1 MMRKILLVLCAAA
14 FLLAVQSARAAT
26 YSFMNIP
33 FAWDA
38 PSGAATTVTW
48 SSACTSY
55 PGGDDVYSLVS
66 FPSGFT
72 FTFAGTAYSQVRV
85 LSNGMIQFGAADQG
99 FHRDYT
105 SVALPAPASN
115 TTFGGCPN
123 LAPTNLLLMYWLDIN
138 TFPNIALAPVQY
150 ELLGTSPNR
159 RFVITYNNVALY
171 GNAATRYT
179 FQAVLHESATG
190 VNGNFEYRYT
200 SGSSTGSGAT
210 VGVQVGA
217 TDYTQYAFNQTF
229 IDTTNGTNILWYPQT
244 TPASAGG
251 VYHFNE
257 ASWNGTAGQVID
269 SSGIVP
275 AQDATSVGLA
285 NTAGTTS
292 TPSVT
297 PPCSSGRVGIF
308 PANTSNT
315 VINAV
320 ATPLSLG
327 NTGSIDFWY
336 SSNVRWRPGGSAAM
350 LFDATAV
357 ANRPFYLMKRADGA
371 LQFTVS
377 DSAGTI
383 STTTSATQSFAAN
396 TWQHVGVSWV
406 FLTGTNQTFI
416 QIFLNGALLTSQR
429 YTTTGTIAALSTL
442 NIGDNRTS
450 GVTPSGGSPNSANGY
465 IDEVKVYTS
474 QINAY
479 QANADMSCTA
489 LVDHLLIQS
498 ASTGL
503 TCVSNPLTIVACQ
516 NAACTVNYTAGV
528 TGTLSGVGT
537 NMTVNWD
544 GSTGGATGAGFA
556 TGGSGTAV
564 KYVQVVT
571 QGAATS
577 GSVTFSISSPNPVP
591 TNATVCNFGN
601 NAPANNNC
609 VYTVSTAGFIFSD
622 STTGGSYT
630 IPPQVSGIATPTAP
644 AANAIY
650 LRALEAS
657 TSNPAV
663 CTPALISSTTGVT
676 MGYACN
682 NPATCTTGDYGAI
695 NGTTIAAAGTAVSL
709 TFDANGSAPIA
720 VRYNDVGQIT
730 LNASVTPFAGATA
743 MIGNSNAFVV
753 APHHFGF
760 SGVPAGPFRAGND
773 FAPTASPYTTIT
785 AYNGLATPTA
795 TPNFGQ
801 ETTPESVALSF
812 AKCQPTG
819 ASSSAGSFSGS
830 VDVFS
835 GGTANATSLNWS
847 EVGNGDLVATLASG
861 NYLSSGLTVSG
872 NTGTSGTTCN
882 SSGAGN
888 VGRFIPDHFDTIVTG
903 PMTCPSGLTCP
914 AGGLVYSGQSFT
926 ANVYARNAGGAITQN
941 YDGTANTT
949 PNFAKAV
956 TLYAWD
962 GPGSTTTQNPPSAD
976 PGSITGTSGVIA
988 AGSFSQGATLSP
1000 GVPGTPIYAFGTTP
1014 TNPTDV
1020 YIRATDTDS
1029 VTSLRATNPT
1039 TTSVEGGVK
1048 VVSGRIKLANA
1059 YGSELLPLSIAATAQ
1074 YYNPASNWV
1083 TSSTDNATQFNTNLS
1098 GAGGN
1103 VSATIVDASHGLGLG
1118 NISVVS
1124 PGVVTFASGIR
1135 RFSLAAPG
1143 KAGSADLS
1151 IVTAPDYLLPSIT
1164 GRATFGV
1171 YKGKNEFIYMREA
1184 Y

>member
-1 MMRKILLVLCAAA
+1 
-14 FLLAVQSARAAT
+14 
-26 YSFMNIP
+26 
-33 FAWDA
+33 
-38 PSGAATTVTW
+38 
-48 SSACTSY
+48 
-55 PGGDDVYSLVS
+55 
-66 FPSGFT
+66 
-72 FTFAGTAYSQVRV
+72 
-85 LSNGMIQFGAADQG
+85 
-99 FHRDYT
+99 
-105 SVALPAPASN
+105 
-115 TTFGGCPN
+115 
-123 LAPTNLLLMYWLDIN
+123 
-138 TFPNIALAPVQY
+138 
-150 ELLGTSPNR
+150 
-159 RFVITYNNVALY
+159 
-171 GNAATRYT
+171 
-179 FQAVLHESATG
+179 
-190 VNGNFEYRYT
+190 
-200 SGSSTGSGAT
+200 
-210 VGVQVGA
+210 
-217 TDYTQYAFNQTF
+217 
-229 IDTTNGTNILWYPQT
+229 
-244 TPASAGG
+244 
-251 VYHFNE
+251 
-257 ASWNGTAGQVID
+257 
-269 SSGIVP
+269 
-275 AQDATSVGLA
+275 
-285 NTAGTTS
+285 
-292 TPSVT
+292 
-297 PPCSSGRVGIF
+297 
-308 PANTSNT
+308 
-315 VINAV
+315 
-320 ATPLSLG
+320 
-327 NTGSIDFWY
+327 
-336 SSNVRWRPGGSAAM
+336 M
-350 LFDATAV
+350 LFDATTV
-357 ANRPFYLMKRADGA
+357 AGRPFYLMKRGAGA
-371 LQFTVS
+371 LRFTVS
-377 DSAGTI
+377 DNAGTI
-383 STTTSATQSFAAN
+383 RTTTSATQNFAAN

-406 FLTGTNQTFI
+406 FLAGTNQTFI

-465 IDEVKVYTS
+465 MDEVKVYTS

-479 QANADMSCTA
+479 QADADMSCTA

-591 TNATVCNFGN
+591 TNATLCNFGN

-657 TSNPAV
+657 TVNPAV
-663 CTPALISSTTGVT
+663 CTPAIISSTTDVT
-676 MGYACN
+676 MGYTCN
-682 NPATCTTGDYGAI
+682 NPSACTSGSYGDI
-695 NGTTIAAAGTAVSL
+695 NGTAIAAAGAAVSL
-709 TFDANGSAPIA
+709 AFDANGSAPIA
-720 VRYNDVGQIT
+720 VRYDDVGRIT
-730 LNASVTPFAGATA
+730 LNANKIVTPFTGSTSVTLN
-743 MIGNSNAFVV
+743 GNSNAFVV

-760 SGVPAGPFRAGND
+760 SGITAAPIKAGNN
-773 FAPTASPYTTIT
+773 F
-785 AYNGLATPTA
+785 LATVTSLNGRATPAA
-795 TPNFGQ
+795 TPNFGM
-801 ETTPESVALSF
+801 ETTVEGVTLSF
-812 AKCQPTG
+812 TKCQPTFTG
-819 ASSSAGSFSGS
+819 TPPDTYTSSGTFSGS
-830 VDVFS
+830 VGAFAS
-835 GGTANATSLNWS
+835 GAANATDLSWS
-847 EVGNGDLVATLASG
+847 EVGNGDMVATLTSG
-861 NYLSSGLTVSG
+861 SYLGSSLTASG
-872 NTGTSGTTCN
+872 NTGAGGTVCN
-882 SSGAGN
+882 GTGGMGS

-903 PMTCPSGLTCP
+903 PMICPPGLACP
-914 AGGLVYSGQSFT
+914 VGGLVYSGQSFT
-926 ANVYARNAGGAITQN
+926 ANVYARNAAGGTTQN

-976 PGSITGTSGVIA
+976 PGSITGTSGGIA